1 MKRDLDHVMSPVPLD
16 PFDGRGARAH
26 APCAAIAR
34 LEALNN
40 VAAGFVVGF
49 AVALALRLVL
59 REEGPR

>member
-40 VAAGFVVGF
+40 VAAGF

-59 REEGPR
+59 REEDPR